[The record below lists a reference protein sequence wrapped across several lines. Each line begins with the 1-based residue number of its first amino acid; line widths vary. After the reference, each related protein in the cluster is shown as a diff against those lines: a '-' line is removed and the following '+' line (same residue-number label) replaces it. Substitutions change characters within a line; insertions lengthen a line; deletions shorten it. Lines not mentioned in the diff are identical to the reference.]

1 MHTFLLL
8 GAHAEWV
15 DKHGIT
21 PEILAR
27 ENGKT
32 DITVTPQEW
41 LANKDNDLRK
51 MEEKLGSVSFGT
63 DRKTGCTALDSLE
76 SLVGHV
82 KQTIDYALSTL
93 KAHSYS
99 DCHSHTLA
107 DHEETTIAQRVGFAA
122 VGRIHVL
129 FYHRHGPKR
138 QCIVKKALVTAHIH
152 GPSPYTFLQFK
163 AASLR
168 RPILF
173 CKADDTSRGQRT
185 QV

>member
-1 MHTFLLL
+1 M
-8 GAHAEWV
+8 V
-15 DKHGIT
+15 
-21 PEILAR
+21 IL
-27 ENGKT
+27 
-32 DITVTPQEW
+32 QEW
-41 LANKDNDLRK
+41 LANKDNNLRK

-63 DRKTGCTALDSLE
+63 DRKTSCTALDSLE

-129 FYHRHGPKR
+129 FYHRHGPER
-138 QCIVKKALVTAHIH
+138 QEGPRYRTYTTDRLPTPSSSSKQPRSAGQFSSVKLMIPTGDSTPKYKT
-152 GPSPYTFLQFK
+152 YFY
-163 AASLR
+163 
-168 RPILF
+168 
-173 CKADDTSRGQRT
+173 
-185 QV
+185 